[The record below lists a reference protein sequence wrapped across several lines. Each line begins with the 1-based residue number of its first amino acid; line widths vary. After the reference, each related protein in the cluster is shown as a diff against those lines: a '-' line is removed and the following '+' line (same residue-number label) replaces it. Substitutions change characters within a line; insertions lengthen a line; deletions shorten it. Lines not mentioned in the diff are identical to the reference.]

1 MSDQEPVEIAVAPN
15 YDDGC
20 VWVEIPP
27 LDRTCVEP
35 DLARKMADDME
46 SEANRM
52 AAGVNGQEYEHQ
64 ELIRDLRRFADQVE
78 SDPGGGTEGQA

>member
-1 MSDQEPVEIAVAPN
+1 MSKKQPGVDITVEPN
-15 YDDGC
+15 FDDRC

-35 DLARKMADDME
+35 DLARKMANDME
-46 SEANRM
+46 SEANRL
-52 AAGVNGQEYEHQ
+52 AAGVSGQEYEHE

-78 SDPGGGTEGQA
+78 SDQRGDGDE